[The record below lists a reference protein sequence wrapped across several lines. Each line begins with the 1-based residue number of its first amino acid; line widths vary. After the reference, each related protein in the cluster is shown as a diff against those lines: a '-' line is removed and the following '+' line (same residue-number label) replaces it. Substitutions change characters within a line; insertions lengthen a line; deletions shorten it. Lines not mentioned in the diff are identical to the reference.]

1 MKKYIFSVLMAAMA
15 AFTFI
20 SCEDVPEPYTLP
32 TQPGAPTTPEVAT
45 QGTEASPYTVT
56 DAKTVKTGTSKYI
69 KGYIVGYVPDKAL
82 NEAIFGDA
90 SSAATAPT
98 NLLLAAKADEK
109 EVNNC
114 MPIQLP
120 AGDLRTALNL
130 KDNPGNLKKEL
141 LICGDILS
149 YFGAIGLKSPVY
161 AKIDGKEIGKKPGD
175 TTPGTDLKGE
185 AKGDGSEANPFNSV
199 AAQKYAA
206 ALEIDKA
213 TDKEFYIKGKV
224 QSIKEQF
231 GAQFGN
237 GSFYIADDANST
249 QFLIFRTLYFGGE
262 KWKEGDMTLK
272 EGDEIVVCAKLIN
285 YKGKGTTN
293 TPETNQGGKLI
304 SVNGKTGAGGG
315 EVKPDPETPD
325 TPASGN
331 IEMTDATIQSGKS
344 GDVEL
349 ATNGYGSQKVDQEAT
364 WYTWKIGDITFK
376 GAKIAISEGKNG
388 KGIQMQGDAADA
400 TKQGFLFNVTAFA
413 KEIKTVTIL
422 FSTKATS
429 TYAPSYTFYAAKAAN
444 GKDTAI
450 KGKTT
455 NEVSGD
461 FKTYT
466 ETFDLSAQNVKHF
479 TLSNNT
485 KGALYIEK
493 IIITLK

>member
-56 DAKTVKTGTSKYI
+56 DAKTVKTGTGKYI

-90 SSAATAPT
+90 SSAETAPT
-98 NLLLAAKADEK
+98 NILLAAKADEK

-141 LICGDILS
+141 IICGNIET
-149 YFGAIGLKSPVY
+149 YFGATGLKSATY
-161 AKIDGKEIGKKPGD
+161 AKINGKEIGKKPGD

-199 AAQKYAA
+199 AAQKYTA
-206 ALEIDKA
+206 ALEAGKA

-231 GAQFGN
+231 SASHGN

-249 QFLIFRTLYFGGE
+249 QFYIFRIYYFGGE

-285 YKGKGTTN
+285 YMGN

-304 SVNGKTGAGGG
+304 SVNGKTSGEGGG
-315 EVKPDPETPD
+315 TVTPKPDPNPGEVATGENGGFENWTDSKP
-325 TPASGN
+325 TNWNTNSAGNASLTKS
-331 IEMTDATIQSGKS
+331 EDAHSGKYS
-344 GDVEL
+344 VQVAGTSSANKRL
-349 ATNGYGSQKVDQEAT
+349 GYKEMSLKAGK
-364 WYTWKIGDITFK
+364 YT
-376 GAKIAISEGKNG
+376 
-388 KGIQMQGDAADA
+388 
-400 TKQGFLFNVTAFA
+400 
-413 KEIKTVTIL
+413 IK
-422 FSTKATS
+422 
-429 TYAPSYTFYAAKAAN
+429 FYAKAATATGASVCPGYVAVN
-444 GKDTAI
+444 DGTVDSQNYNYTKQYVPVSNTEWTLVEQEITIEKDGTYSIVIMNAKKPGAAVLIDDFTFSLGSTAI
-450 KGKTT
+450 IK
-455 NEVSGD
+455 
-461 FKTYT
+461 
-466 ETFDLSAQNVKHF
+466 
-479 TLSNNT
+479 
-485 KGALYIEK
+485 
-493 IIITLK
+493 

>member
-20 SCEDVPEPYTLP
+20 SCEDVPEPYTQP

-56 DAKTVKTGTSKYI
+56 DAKTVKTGTGKYI

-90 SSAATAPT
+90 SSAETAPT
-98 NLLLAAKADEK
+98 NILLAAKADEK

-141 LICGDILS
+141 IICGNIET
-149 YFGAIGLKSPVY
+149 YFGATGLKSATY
-161 AKIDGKEIGKKPGD
+161 AKINGKEIGKKPGD

-199 AAQKYAA
+199 AAQKYTA
-206 ALEIDKA
+206 ALEAGKA

-231 GAQFGN
+231 SASYGN

-249 QFLIFRTLYFGGE
+249 QFYIFRIYYFGGE

-285 YKGKGTTN
+285 YMGN

-304 SVNGKTGAGGG
+304 SVNGKTSAGGG
-315 EVKPDPETPD
+315 EVKPDPDPKPDPTPGEVATGENGGFETWADGKP
-325 TPASGN
+325 TNWKTASTAGN
-331 IEMTDATIQSGKS
+331 ATLSQSEDAHSGKYS
-344 GDVEL
+344 VKVGGSASANKRL
-349 ATNGYGSQKVDQEAT
+349 GY
-364 WYTWKIGDITFK
+364 
-376 GAKIAISEGKNG
+376 
-388 KGIQMQGDAADA
+388 
-400 TKQGFLFNVTAFA
+400 
-413 KEIKTVTIL
+413 KE
-422 FSTKATS
+422 
-429 TYAPSYTFYAAKAAN
+429 
-444 GKDTAI
+444 
-450 KGKTT
+450 
-455 NEVSGD
+455 
-461 FKTYT
+461 
-466 ETFDLSAQNVKHF
+466 
-479 TLSNNT
+479 
-485 KGALYIEK
+485 
-493 IIITLK
+493 ITLKAGEYKVKFYAKAVTEKGASVRPGIVPVTDGKAGDYIYGEYVNELKNTEWKLVEQTLTISADGTYCFVIMNAKKPGGDVLIDDFTVTFGSTAIIK

>member
-1 MKKYIFSVLMAAMA
+1 MAAMA
-15 AFTFI
+15 AFTFS

-56 DAKTVKTGTSKYI
+56 DAKTVKTGTGKYI

-90 SSAATAPT
+90 SSAETAPT
-98 NLLLAAKADEK
+98 NILLAAKADEK

-141 LICGDILS
+141 IICGNIET
-149 YFGAIGLKSPVY
+149 YFGATGLKSATY
-161 AKIDGKEIGKKPGD
+161 AKINGKEIGKKPGD

-199 AAQKYAA
+199 AAQKYTA
-206 ALEIDKA
+206 ALEAGKA

-231 GAQFGN
+231 STPYGN

-249 QFLIFRTLYFGGE
+249 QFYIFRIYYFGGE

-285 YKGKGTTN
+285 YMGN

-304 SVNGKTGAGGG
+304 SVNGKTSAGGG
-315 EVKPDPETPD
+315 EVKPDPDPKPDPTPGEVATGENGGFETWTDGKP
-325 TPASGN
+325 TNWKTASTAGN
-331 IEMTDATIQSGKS
+331 ATLSQSEDAHSGKYS
-344 GDVEL
+344 VKVGGSASANKRL
-349 ATNGYGSQKVDQEAT
+349 GY
-364 WYTWKIGDITFK
+364 
-376 GAKIAISEGKNG
+376 
-388 KGIQMQGDAADA
+388 
-400 TKQGFLFNVTAFA
+400 
-413 KEIKTVTIL
+413 KE
-422 FSTKATS
+422 
-429 TYAPSYTFYAAKAAN
+429 
-444 GKDTAI
+444 
-450 KGKTT
+450 
-455 NEVSGD
+455 
-461 FKTYT
+461 
-466 ETFDLSAQNVKHF
+466 
-479 TLSNNT
+479 
-485 KGALYIEK
+485 
-493 IIITLK
+493 ITLKAGEYKVKFYAKAVTEKGASVRPGIVPVTDGKAGDYIYGEYVNELKNTEWKLVEQTLTISTDGTYCFVIMNAKKPGGDVLIDDFTVTFGSTAIIK

>member
-1 MKKYIFSVLMAAMA
+1 MAAMA
-15 AFTFI
+15 AFTFS

-56 DAKTVKTGTSKYI
+56 DAKTVKTGTGKYI

-90 SSAATAPT
+90 SSAETAPT
-98 NLLLAAKADEK
+98 NILLAAKADEK

-141 LICGDILS
+141 IICGNIET
-149 YFGAIGLKSPVY
+149 YFGATGLKSATY
-161 AKIDGKEIGKKPGD
+161 AKINGKEIGKKPGD

-199 AAQKYAA
+199 AAQKYTA
-206 ALEIDKA
+206 ALEAGKA

-231 GAQFGN
+231 SASYGN

-249 QFLIFRTLYFGGE
+249 QFYIFRIYYFGGE

-285 YKGKGTTN
+285 YMGN

-304 SVNGKTGAGGG
+304 SVNGKTSAGGG
-315 EVKPDPETPD
+315 EVKPDPDPKPDPTPGEVATGENGGFETWTDGKP
-325 TPASGN
+325 TNWKTASTAGN
-331 IEMTDATIQSGKS
+331 ATLSQSEDAHSGKYS
-344 GDVEL
+344 VKVGGSASANKRL
-349 ATNGYGSQKVDQEAT
+349 GY
-364 WYTWKIGDITFK
+364 
-376 GAKIAISEGKNG
+376 
-388 KGIQMQGDAADA
+388 
-400 TKQGFLFNVTAFA
+400 
-413 KEIKTVTIL
+413 KE
-422 FSTKATS
+422 
-429 TYAPSYTFYAAKAAN
+429 
-444 GKDTAI
+444 
-450 KGKTT
+450 
-455 NEVSGD
+455 
-461 FKTYT
+461 
-466 ETFDLSAQNVKHF
+466 
-479 TLSNNT
+479 
-485 KGALYIEK
+485 
-493 IIITLK
+493 ITLKAGEYKVKFYAKAVTEKGASVRPGIVPVTDGKAGDYIYGEYVNELKNTEWKLVEQTLTISADGTYCFVIMNAKKPGGDVLIDDFTVTFGSTAIIK

>member
-1 MKKYIFSVLMAAMA
+1 MAAMA

-56 DAKTVKTGTSKYI
+56 DAKTVKTGTGKYI

-82 NEAIFGDA
+82 YEAIFGDA
-90 SSAATAPT
+90 SSAETAPT
-98 NLLLAAKADEK
+98 NILLAAKADEK

-141 LICGDILS
+141 IICGNIET
-149 YFGAIGLKSPVY
+149 YFGATGLKSATY
-161 AKIDGKEIGKKPGD
+161 AKINGKEIGKKPGD

-199 AAQKYAA
+199 AAQKYTA
-206 ALEIDKA
+206 ALEAGKA

-231 GAQFGN
+231 SASYGN

-249 QFLIFRTLYFGGE
+249 QFYIFRIYYFGGE

-285 YKGKGTTN
+285 YMGN

-304 SVNGKTGAGGG
+304 SVNGKTSAGGG
-315 EVKPDPETPD
+315 EVKPDPDPKPDPTPGEVATGENGGFETWADGKP
-325 TPASGN
+325 TNWKTASTAGN
-331 IEMTDATIQSGKS
+331 ATLSQSEDAHSGKYS
-344 GDVEL
+344 VKVGGSASANKRL
-349 ATNGYGSQKVDQEAT
+349 GY
-364 WYTWKIGDITFK
+364 
-376 GAKIAISEGKNG
+376 
-388 KGIQMQGDAADA
+388 
-400 TKQGFLFNVTAFA
+400 
-413 KEIKTVTIL
+413 KE
-422 FSTKATS
+422 
-429 TYAPSYTFYAAKAAN
+429 
-444 GKDTAI
+444 
-450 KGKTT
+450 
-455 NEVSGD
+455 
-461 FKTYT
+461 
-466 ETFDLSAQNVKHF
+466 
-479 TLSNNT
+479 
-485 KGALYIEK
+485 
-493 IIITLK
+493 ITLKAGEYKVKFYAKAVTEKGASVRPGIVPVTDGKAGDYIYGEYVNELKNTEWKLVEQTLTISADGTYCFVIMNAKKPGGDVLIDDFTVTFGSTAIIK

>member
-56 DAKTVKTGTSKYI
+56 DAKTVKTGTGKYI

-90 SSAATAPT
+90 SSAETAPT
-98 NLLLAAKADEK
+98 NILLAAKADEK

-141 LICGDILS
+141 IICGNIET
-149 YFGAIGLKSPVY
+149 YFGATGLKSATY
-161 AKIDGKEIGKKPGD
+161 AKINGKEIGKKPGD

-199 AAQKYAA
+199 AAQKYTA
-206 ALEIDKA
+206 ALEAGKV

-231 GAQFGN
+231 SASYGN

-249 QFLIFRTLYFGGE
+249 QFYIFRIYYFGGE

-285 YKGKGTTN
+285 YMGN

-304 SVNGKTGAGGG
+304 SVNGKTSAGGG
-315 EVKPDPETPD
+315 EVKPDPDPKPDPTPGKVATGENGGFETWADGKP
-325 TPASGN
+325 TNWKTVSTAGN
-331 IEMTDATIQSGKS
+331 ATLSQSEDAHSGKYS
-344 GDVEL
+344 VKVGGSASANKRL
-349 ATNGYGSQKVDQEAT
+349 GY
-364 WYTWKIGDITFK
+364 
-376 GAKIAISEGKNG
+376 
-388 KGIQMQGDAADA
+388 
-400 TKQGFLFNVTAFA
+400 
-413 KEIKTVTIL
+413 KE
-422 FSTKATS
+422 
-429 TYAPSYTFYAAKAAN
+429 
-444 GKDTAI
+444 
-450 KGKTT
+450 
-455 NEVSGD
+455 
-461 FKTYT
+461 
-466 ETFDLSAQNVKHF
+466 
-479 TLSNNT
+479 
-485 KGALYIEK
+485 
-493 IIITLK
+493 ITLKAGEYKVKFYAKAVTEKGASVRPGIVPVTDGKAGDYIYGEYVNELKNTEWKLVEQTLTISTDGTYCFVIMNAKKPGGDVLIDDFTVTFGSTAIIK

>member
-1 MKKYIFSVLMAAMA
+1 MAAMA

-56 DAKTVKTGTSKYI
+56 DAKTVKTGTGKYI

-90 SSAATAPT
+90 SSAETAPT
-98 NLLLAAKADEK
+98 NILLAAKADEK

-141 LICGDILS
+141 IICGNIET
-149 YFGAIGLKSPVY
+149 YFGATGLKSATY
-161 AKIDGKEIGKKPGD
+161 AKINGKEIGKKPGD

-199 AAQKYAA
+199 AAQKYTA
-206 ALEIDKA
+206 ALEAGKA

-231 GAQFGN
+231 SASYGN

-249 QFLIFRTLYFGGE
+249 QFYIFRIYYFGGE

-285 YKGKGTTN
+285 YMGN

-304 SVNGKTGAGGG
+304 SVNGKTSAGGG
-315 EVKPDPETPD
+315 EVKPDPDPKPDPTPGEVATGENGGFETWADGKP
-325 TPASGN
+325 TNWKTASTAGN
-331 IEMTDATIQSGKS
+331 ATLSQSEDAHSGKYS
-344 GDVEL
+344 VKVGGSASANKRL
-349 ATNGYGSQKVDQEAT
+349 GY
-364 WYTWKIGDITFK
+364 
-376 GAKIAISEGKNG
+376 
-388 KGIQMQGDAADA
+388 
-400 TKQGFLFNVTAFA
+400 
-413 KEIKTVTIL
+413 KE
-422 FSTKATS
+422 
-429 TYAPSYTFYAAKAAN
+429 
-444 GKDTAI
+444 
-450 KGKTT
+450 
-455 NEVSGD
+455 
-461 FKTYT
+461 
-466 ETFDLSAQNVKHF
+466 
-479 TLSNNT
+479 
-485 KGALYIEK
+485 
-493 IIITLK
+493 ITLKAGEYKVKFYAKAVTEKGASVRPGIVPVTDGKAGDYIYGEYVNELKNTEWKLVEQTLTISADGTYCFVILKSATYRV

>member
-1 MKKYIFSVLMAAMA
+1 MAAMA

-56 DAKTVKTGTSKYI
+56 DAKTVKTGTGKYI

-90 SSAATAPT
+90 SSAETAPT
-98 NLLLAAKADEK
+98 NILLAAKADEK

-141 LICGDILS
+141 IICGNIET
-149 YFGAIGLKSPVY
+149 YFGATGLKSATY
-161 AKIDGKEIGKKPGD
+161 AKINGKEIGKKPGD

-199 AAQKYAA
+199 AAQKYTA
-206 ALEIDKA
+206 ALEAGKA

-231 GAQFGN
+231 SASYGN

-249 QFLIFRTLYFGGE
+249 QFYIFRIYYFGGE

-285 YKGKGTTN
+285 YMGN

-304 SVNGKTGAGGG
+304 SVNGKTSGEGGS
-315 EVKPDPETPD
+315 ETPD
-325 TPASGN
+325 TPSKPD
-331 IEMTDATIQSGKS
+331 TPATG
-344 GDVEL
+344 
-349 ATNGYGSQKVDQEAT
+349 
-364 WYTWKIGDITFK
+364 
-376 GAKIAISEGKNG
+376 EGLTIDG
-388 KGIQMQGDAADA
+388 
-400 TKQGFLFNVTAFA
+400 T
-413 KEIKTVTIL
+413 TV
-422 FSTKATS
+422 
-429 TYAPSYTFYAAKAAN
+429 
-444 GKDTAI
+444 
-450 KGKTT
+450 
-455 NEVSGD
+455 
-461 FKTYT
+461 
-466 ETFDLSAQNVKHF
+466 
-479 TLSNNT
+479 TLSNAAATTTGASVELDLNAAGLVNQAAVETVKFSDGSTVNFDANGQQNGPKFYTKT
-485 KGALYIEK
+485 KGVRVYANNKLIFKGIKKIKQIVMTCDSYNGTNYVGNATATIEFSGTTATYTNLFTEPTGGGVQLRVKTIK
-493 IIITLK
+493 IVYAE

>member
-1 MKKYIFSVLMAAMA
+1 MAAMA

-56 DAKTVKTGTSKYI
+56 DAKTVKTGTGKYI

-90 SSAATAPT
+90 SSAETAPT
-98 NLLLAAKADEK
+98 NILLAAKADEK

-141 LICGDILS
+141 IICGNIET
-149 YFGAIGLKSPVY
+149 YFGATGLKSATY
-161 AKIDGKEIGKKPGD
+161 AKINGKEIGKKPGD

-199 AAQKYAA
+199 AAQKYTA
-206 ALEIDKA
+206 ALEAGKA

-231 GAQFGN
+231 SASYGN

-249 QFLIFRTLYFGGE
+249 QFYIFRIYYFGGE

-285 YKGKGTTN
+285 YMGN

-304 SVNGKTGAGGG
+304 SVNGKTSAGGG
-315 EVKPDPETPD
+315 EVKPDPDPKPDPTPGEVATGENGGFETWADGKP
-325 TPASGN
+325 TNWKTASTAGN
-331 IEMTDATIQSGKS
+331 ATLSQSEDAHSGKYSVKVGGSASANKRLGYKEITLKAGEYKVKFYAKAVTEKGASVRPGIVPVTDGKAGDYYMVSTLTNSRIQSG
-344 GDVEL
+344 
-349 ATNGYGSQKVDQEAT
+349 N
-364 WYTWKIGDITFK
+364 
-376 GAKIAISEGKNG
+376 
-388 KGIQMQGDAADA
+388 
-400 TKQGFLFNVTAFA
+400 
-413 KEIKTVTIL
+413 
-422 FSTKATS
+422 
-429 TYAPSYTFYAAKAAN
+429 
-444 GKDTAI
+444 
-450 KGKTT
+450 
-455 NEVSGD
+455 
-461 FKTYT
+461 
-466 ETFDLSAQNVKHF
+466 
-479 TLSNNT
+479 
-485 KGALYIEK
+485 
-493 IIITLK
+493 

>member
-1 MKKYIFSVLMAAMA
+1 MAAMA

-90 SSAATAPT
+90 SSAETAPT
-98 NLLLAAKADEK
+98 NILLAAKADEK

-141 LICGDILS
+141 IICGNIET
-149 YFGAIGLKSPVY
+149 YFGATGLKSATY
-161 AKIDGKEIGKKPGD
+161 AKINGKEIGKKPGD

-199 AAQKYAA
+199 AAQKYTA
-206 ALEIDKA
+206 ALEAGKA

-231 GAQFGN
+231 SASYGN

-249 QFLIFRTLYFGGE
+249 QFYIFRIYYFGGE

-285 YKGKGTTN
+285 YMGN

-304 SVNGKTGAGGG
+304 SVNGKTSAGGG
-315 EVKPDPETPD
+315 EVKPDPDPKPDPTPGEVATGENGGFETWADGKP
-325 TPASGN
+325 TNWKTASTAGN
-331 IEMTDATIQSGKS
+331 ATLSQSEDAHSGKYS
-344 GDVEL
+344 VKVGGSASANKRL
-349 ATNGYGSQKVDQEAT
+349 GY
-364 WYTWKIGDITFK
+364 
-376 GAKIAISEGKNG
+376 
-388 KGIQMQGDAADA
+388 
-400 TKQGFLFNVTAFA
+400 
-413 KEIKTVTIL
+413 KE
-422 FSTKATS
+422 
-429 TYAPSYTFYAAKAAN
+429 
-444 GKDTAI
+444 
-450 KGKTT
+450 
-455 NEVSGD
+455 
-461 FKTYT
+461 
-466 ETFDLSAQNVKHF
+466 
-479 TLSNNT
+479 
-485 KGALYIEK
+485 
-493 IIITLK
+493 ITLKAGEYKVKFYAKAVTEKGASVRPGIVPVTDGKAGDYIYGEYVNELKNTEWKLVEQTLTISADGTYCFVIMNAKKPGGDVLIDDFTVTFGSTAIIK

>member
-1 MKKYIFSVLMAAMA
+1 MAAMA
-15 AFTFI
+15 AFTFS
-20 SCEDVPEPYTLP
+20 SCEDVPEPYTQP

-90 SSAATAPT
+90 SSAEKAPT
-98 NLLLAAKADEK
+98 NILLAAKADEK

-120 AGDLRTALNL
+120 SGDLRTALNL

-141 LICGDILS
+141 IICGNIET
-149 YFGAIGLKSPVY
+149 YFGATGLKSPVY

-175 TTPGTDLKGE
+175 TTPGSDLKGE

-199 AAQKYAA
+199 AAQKYTA
-206 ALEIDKA
+206 ALEAGKA

-231 GAQFGN
+231 SASFGN

-249 QFLIFRTLYFGGE
+249 QFYIFRIYYFGGE

-285 YKGKGTTN
+285 YMGN

-304 SVNGKTGAGGG
+304 SVNGKTSGEGGG
-315 EVKPDPETPD
+315 TPD
-325 TPASGN
+325 TPSKPD
-331 IEMTDATIQSGKS
+331 TPATG
-344 GDVEL
+344 
-349 ATNGYGSQKVDQEAT
+349 
-364 WYTWKIGDITFK
+364 
-376 GAKIAISEGKNG
+376 EGLTIDG
-388 KGIQMQGDAADA
+388 
-400 TKQGFLFNVTAFA
+400 T
-413 KEIKTVTIL
+413 TV
-422 FSTKATS
+422 
-429 TYAPSYTFYAAKAAN
+429 
-444 GKDTAI
+444 
-450 KGKTT
+450 
-455 NEVSGD
+455 
-461 FKTYT
+461 
-466 ETFDLSAQNVKHF
+466 
-479 TLSNNT
+479 TLSNATATTTGASVELDLNAAGLVNQAAVETVKFSDGSTVTFDANGQENGPKFYTNT
-485 KGALYIEK
+485 KGVRVYANNKLIFKGIKK
-493 IIITLK
+493 IKQIVMTCDSYNGINYVGNATATIVFSGNTATYTNLFTEATGGGVQLRVKTIKIVYAE

>member
-20 SCEDVPEPYTLP
+20 SCEDVPEPYTQP

-56 DAKTVKTGTSKYI
+56 DAKTVKTGTGKYI

-90 SSAATAPT
+90 SSAETAPT
-98 NLLLAAKADEK
+98 NILLAAKADEK

-141 LICGDILS
+141 IICGNIET
-149 YFGAIGLKSPVY
+149 YFGATGLKSATY
-161 AKIDGKEIGKKPGD
+161 AKINGKEIGKKPGD

-199 AAQKYAA
+199 AAQKYTA
-206 ALEIDKA
+206 ALEAGKA

-231 GAQFGN
+231 STPYGN

-249 QFLIFRTLYFGGE
+249 QFYIFRIYYFGGE
-262 KWKEGDMTLK
+262 QWKEGDMTLK

-285 YKGKGTTN
+285 YMGN

-304 SVNGKTGAGGG
+304 SVNGKTSAGGG
-315 EVKPDPETPD
+315 EVKPDPDPKPDPTPGEVATGENGGFETWADGKP
-325 TPASGN
+325 TNWKTASTAGN
-331 IEMTDATIQSGKS
+331 ATLSQSEDAHSGKYS
-344 GDVEL
+344 VKVGGSASANKRL
-349 ATNGYGSQKVDQEAT
+349 GY
-364 WYTWKIGDITFK
+364 
-376 GAKIAISEGKNG
+376 
-388 KGIQMQGDAADA
+388 
-400 TKQGFLFNVTAFA
+400 
-413 KEIKTVTIL
+413 KE
-422 FSTKATS
+422 
-429 TYAPSYTFYAAKAAN
+429 
-444 GKDTAI
+444 
-450 KGKTT
+450 
-455 NEVSGD
+455 
-461 FKTYT
+461 
-466 ETFDLSAQNVKHF
+466 
-479 TLSNNT
+479 
-485 KGALYIEK
+485 
-493 IIITLK
+493 ITLKAGEYKVKFYAKAVTEKGASVRPGIVPVTDGKAGDYIYGEYVNELKNTEWKLVEQTLTISADGTYCFVIMNAKKPGGDVLIDDFTVTFGSTAIIK